1 MIKTEYHQA
10 SARLLLSENNKDA
23 EIAFLEDFLYEIP
36 MLLSNESND
45 PFVDKDR
52 ILSEVNQKYGSSFEY
67 QDFGNLFL
75 CGEPN
80 VDGSRFDFYGD
91 ELNGIVNV
99 RHLALTIQAYFRKFR
114 SYGFL
119 GVECYD
125 DDRQESFAL
134 FISSENIE
142 TISLKDI
149 IAQKKKQHD
158 DKLSGILVHLES
170 VLRQN
175 KPRT

>member
-1 MIKTEYHQA
+1 MIKTEYHKACA
-10 SARLLLSENNKDA
+10 SLLLSENNKDE
-23 EIAFLEDFLYEIP
+23 EIEFLEDFLYEIP
-36 MLLSNESND
+36 ALLSNESND
-45 PFVDKDR
+45 PYVDKDR

-75 CGEPN
+75 CGETN
-80 VDGSRFDFYGD
+80 EDESCFDFYGD
-91 ELNGIVNV
+91 ELHGIVNI
-99 RHLALTIQAYFRKFR
+99 RYLALTIQAYFRKFR

-125 DDRQESFAL
+125 EDRQESFAL
-134 FISSENIE
+134 LISSDKIE

-158 DKLSGILVHLES
+158 DKLSGILIHLES
-170 VLRQN
+170 ALRYS